1 MRSRRLQKV
10 SACIFEHPELAFQE
24 KMAQNELCSL
34 LERHGFSVKRGAG
47 SLDTAFVA
55 EYNSGKPG
63 MTFAFLCEYDA
74 LPELG
79 HACGHNL
86 IGTSGAG
93 AGVVLKEIMEKYGI
107 GGTLKVFGTPAE
119 ENGSG
124 KITMLDEGI
133 FEGVDMSLIMHP
145 SDLSMAD
152 DISFAAVNKVY
163 TFKGKPAHTAAC
175 PWVGASALNGV
186 MQMFHAVDS
195 QRLHFKDYTRVHGIV
210 LEGGTAVNI
219 VPERAVCKFNIRALD
234 SEYLKEVIAVID
246 RCAQGAAMCAGVE
259 VEISQ
264 DGYLIEDVRNDRR
277 LVEAV
282 EKNMDLIGEHHIPRD
297 LTGSLC
303 RGFRRPGRKTGA
315 SGGCE
320 GTGYDRTGYDGR
332 IGWIRVQLS
341 GIPMD
346 FRISVRQ
353 TAERAE
359 KAQPSAFFM
368 HGRGGLSCINGQFSL
383 LAEPL
388 HLFKPF
394 CLFFLFSRLARNVV
408 PGSL

>member
-1 MRSRRLQKV
+1 MDMTGMKHEIEALAEAHREEFEAV

-24 KMAQNELCSL
+24 KTAQNELCSL

-63 MTFAFLCEYDA
+63 MAFAFLCEYDA

-219 VPERAVCKFNIRALD
+219 VPERAV
-234 SEYLKEVIAVID
+234 
-246 RCAQGAAMCAGVE
+246 
-259 VEISQ
+259 
-264 DGYLIEDVRNDRR
+264 
-277 LVEAV
+277 
-282 EKNMDLIGEHHIPRD
+282 
-297 LTGSLC
+297 
-303 RGFRRPGRKTGA
+303 
-315 SGGCE
+315 
-320 GTGYDRTGYDGR
+320 
-332 IGWIRVQLS
+332 
-341 GIPMD
+341 
-346 FRISVRQ
+346 
-353 TAERAE
+353 
-359 KAQPSAFFM
+359 
-368 HGRGGLSCINGQFSL
+368 
-383 LAEPL
+383 
-388 HLFKPF
+388 
-394 CLFFLFSRLARNVV
+394 
-408 PGSL
+408 